1 MAGCP
6 GTPGLRGYLSH
17 QSQRLL
23 EVLKSASSRDTEPPS
38 RRASA
43 WRALFDDGKHF
54 LVQTAS
60 PSGAA
65 LGTWWSQG
73 TAVVELER
81 HSRSQTAFQTFPCSR
96 WKRACSSPT
105 PPCPSSLLEVVSDKG
120 GAQVFPP
127 ALLGCECGLS
137 RRLPQA
143 WALSKGAPRPRNSLE
158 T

>member
-96 WKRACSSPT
+96 WKRACSHPPPLPIIPAGGGERQGRSSGFPASP
-105 PPCPSSLLEVVSDKG
+105 VGVR
-120 GAQVFPP
+120 V
-127 ALLGCECGLS
+127 
-137 RRLPQA
+137 
-143 WALSKGAPRPRNSLE
+143 WA
-158 T
+158 